1 MRTELLDFIDHI
13 KHIIDQDKLVENTKS
28 GGIYQYAYSCDV
40 SDWRYYFYYYDNGSL
55 LHDRLLI
62 EKCDLLDP
70 KKSGMFDIMTEI
82 GPNRFSFYHTA
93 TMKKCFFNEDIL
105 AINTEE
111 DFFQKS
117 TLNNYAD
124 LEFNDLQLVFDF
136 RQYVLNQLEIKS
148 KSIKI

>member
-1 MRTELLDFIDHI
+1 MRTELLDFLEHI
-13 KHIIDQDKLVENTKS
+13 KHIIDQDKLVENTNS
-28 GGIYQYAYSCDV
+28 GGIYRYAYSCDV
-40 SDWRYYFYYYDNGSL
+40 SDWRYYFYYYDNGRL
-55 LHDRLLI
+55 LHDSLLI

-70 KKSGMFDIMTEI
+70 KKSGIFDVMTEI
-82 GPNRFSFYHTA
+82 GPKRFSFYHTT

-105 AINTEE
+105 TINTEE

-124 LEFNDLQLVFDF
+124 LEYNDLQLVLDF
-136 RQYVLNQLEIKS
+136 RQHILDQLEIKS